1 MREENRKKNSDID
14 ILVQLGKPMGFAFAG
29 MVLELQEILNKKVD
43 LVTYK
48 YIHPKLKNR
57 ILQEE
62 VKIL

>member
-1 MREENRKKNSDID
+1 
-14 ILVQLGKPMGFAFAG
+14 MGFAFAG